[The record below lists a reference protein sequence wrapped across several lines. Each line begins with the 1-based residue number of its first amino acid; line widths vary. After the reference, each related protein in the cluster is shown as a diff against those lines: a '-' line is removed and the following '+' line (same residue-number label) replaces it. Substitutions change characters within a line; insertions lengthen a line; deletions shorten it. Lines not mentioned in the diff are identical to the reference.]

1 MSPNGPRVEPEAF
14 DQLLQTVPKI
24 PYHEPPGSG
33 GLLLVR
39 TTDAVGN
46 VTVVDYDYQA
56 LQPRRILDPNQNETF
71 FAYDALGFLVKVA
84 RHGKGEGDDLADPT
98 VVHSYD
104 LHAWTRDGQPC
115 WSRTVEKE
123 RYGSGNTRHR
133 ISYTYTSGFGKE
145 VMRKEQAQPGEAP
158 LRGPD
163 GQLLRDEDGNL
174 VFGWVDERWVGTG
187 RTVFDNKENV
197 VKQYEP
203 FFSSTPAYED
213 EDDLVEWGVT
223 PIFFYDPLS
232 RLVKTELPNGTVRR
246 VELDAWGQAEWDEND
261 AIEGTS
267 WLLERMAL
275 PPGDPE
281 RRAAELALAHADT
294 PTLRRFDPLGRA
306 YLQVEDNGEAG
317 KYETRTELDILG
329 NPVRVIDARG
339 LVVEDRALD
348 MLGRTLHLKSP
359 DSGEK
364 WTFPN
369 CVDAPLRQWDGRGYE
384 VRWAYDAAQRQ
395 THVYVQAPGEDWR
408 LAEYAL
414 YGEHHPQAEAANC
427 RGADPP

>member
-1 MSPNGPRVEPEAF
+1 
-14 DQLLQTVPKI
+14 
-24 PYHEPPGSG
+24 
-33 GLLLVR
+33 
-39 TTDAVGN
+39 
-46 VTVVDYDYQA
+46 
-56 LQPRRILDPNQNETF
+56 
-71 FAYDALGFLVKVA
+71 
-84 RHGKGEGDDLADPT
+84 
-98 VVHSYD
+98 
-104 LHAWTRDGQPC
+104 
-115 WSRTVEKE
+115 
-123 RYGSGNTRHR
+123 
-133 ISYTYTSGFGKE
+133 E

-203 FFSSTPAYED
+203 FFSSTPAFED

-281 RRAAELALAHADT
+281 RRAAELALAHANT
-294 PTLRRFDPLGRA
+294 PTRTHFDPLGRA

-317 KYETRTELDILG
+317 KYE
-329 NPVRVIDARG
+329 
-339 LVVEDRALD
+339 
-348 MLGRTLHLKSP
+348 
-359 DSGEK
+359 
-364 WTFPN
+364 
-369 CVDAPLRQWDGRGYE
+369 
-384 VRWAYDAAQRQ
+384 
-395 THVYVQAPGEDWR
+395 
-408 LAEYAL
+408 
-414 YGEHHPQAEAANC
+414 
-427 RGADPP
+427 